1 MRRWDTTVDGPP
13 IAALRFAVGKRAE
26 AVTAAAGRCRTGTT
40 ECGRGRVPKPSRGQ
54 ETNGELV
61 VQPQDAQVTYPPVRR
76 RQRFWENLPALLGVL
91 AALIGA
97 GFFGGCQ
104 VQQQVGAKEPV
115 TVTTTQFVTV
125 TAPAAPAAAGNGN
138 QASPSTDAPSAASTS
153 GAGSVQWTGKV
164 RLGDVDLDSVP
175 PSQVAYMDS
184 DVGYNG
190 MSRTL
195 GIGPRAAETGSLAV
209 ASAGSRPTQ
218 QECATL
224 LTTQGTTR
232 NLKVTPGESEVFC
245 VRTDRGR
252 TASVDGFDGE
262 FVTVTVWAK

>member
-1 MRRWDTTVDGPP
+1 M
-13 IAALRFAVGKRAE
+13 
-26 AVTAAAGRCRTGTT
+26 
-40 ECGRGRVPKPSRGQ
+40 PKPSRGQ

-61 VQPQDAQVTYPPVRR
+61 VQPQDAQVTHPPVRR